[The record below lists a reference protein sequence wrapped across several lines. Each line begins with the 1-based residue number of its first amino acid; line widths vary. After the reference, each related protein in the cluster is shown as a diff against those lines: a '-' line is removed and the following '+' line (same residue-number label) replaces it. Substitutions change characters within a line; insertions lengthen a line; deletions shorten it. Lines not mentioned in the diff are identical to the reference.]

1 VCEVMLLAEPFLRIP
16 GQNGVPCR
24 LVDSL
29 VAMEAYRKVTDSVLS
44 LIECDTRAELKPAQ
58 EKLYQLKCRQF
69 GKHIGEVLLREDHD
83 ADKLKESAARDIIEI
98 ARQSGDSAA
107 SDLTE
112 ADVRLSVVKINYG
125 KKEKNPIDSV
135 SFYHS
140 LQDTEASALGP
151 EHVSLLIPKVFQ
163 EKYFRVAC
171 HKRSAADVVKK
182 AFYEWW
188 NQLPENIAPAAPP
201 TPLKSMT
208 PAPSPDGKV
217 PVSALGKRR
226 KI

>member
-1 VCEVMLLAEPFLRIP
+1 M
-16 GQNGVPCR
+16 
-24 LVDSL
+24 
-29 VAMEAYRKVTDSVLS
+29 
-44 LIECDTRAELKPAQ
+44 
-58 EKLYQLKCRQF
+58 
-69 GKHIGEVLLREDHD
+69 LREDHD

-151 EHVSLLIPKVFQ
+151 EHVSLLIPKASP
-163 EKYFRVAC
+163 KHA
-171 HKRSAADVVKK
+171 S
-182 AFYEWW
+182 
-188 NQLPENIAPAAPP
+188 P
-201 TPLKSMT
+201 MT
-208 PAPSPDGKV
+208 PKQSPL
-217 PVSALGKRR
+217 LGGSRVLFTCDADQR
-226 KI
+226 MRLN